1 MVPLFSRVPTFV
13 ALEMPPQHIARE
25 VGVTGAGGACGAG
38 GGQVGGPAGPQYSRA
53 RREPDPGR
61 AASLCARAS

>member
-38 GGQVGGPAGPQYSRA
+38 GGAGGGSGWAAVFTSEAGT
-53 RREPDPGR
+53 
-61 AASLCARAS
+61 